1 MGTNSVAR
9 IAPQFLRG
17 RTIHLRPNWRRDLNH
32 VLASTERRFVDS
44 PRTFDHRAPIIEHA
58 HRAVTLIPTTTKPFN
73 VLAEGL
79 FSKKNSGRLDL
90 DRRRKPRPTRHPGWH
105 DRGPLL
111 HAVLSLSLGRPSR
124 HRPRITGDRVGM
136 VSPEQSYIYILWMQ
150 RNIMDAEKSTDLLPA
165 KAIELLRQLAEQSS
179 TYRETTATCFQYHGN
194 GRSPGL
200 KNRSS
205 QNGVVQVPSSG
216 HDRASRKAAISSP
229 PRLSPWRPVGCR
241 AIGDESDL
249 VDDSGQAEG
258 VQLALI
264 I

>member
-136 VSPEQSYIYILWMQ
+136 VSPEQSYIYIYCGCREILWMQ
-150 RNIMDAEKSTDLLPA
+150 RNLRTYYQRKPLNCCGNLPSNRRLTEKRLQRVSNTTEMAEVPDSKTGPRKTVWFKSRLRDTIEPRARLLF
-165 KAIELLRQLAEQSS
+165 LLHHD
-179 TYRETTATCFQYHGN
+179 FPHGA
-194 GRSPGL
+194 RSD
-200 KNRSS
+200 
-205 QNGVVQVPSSG
+205 VAPSEMSRIWLMTLVKP
-216 HDRASRKAAISSP
+216 RAFSSP
-229 PRLSPWRPVGCR
+229 
-241 AIGDESDL
+241 
-249 VDDSGQAEG
+249 
-258 VQLALI
+258 
-264 I
+264 